1 MGIKSIWDNS
11 FYKNYTPMPKWAFE
25 VNFCNLVP
33 TENKDKV
40 ETLNKAITNAVWGK
54 KEAGS
59 IVPIYYAG
67 IMVNHPGRMTTAGEI
82 SFTFNENSKLKITGI
97 LEYIYSLYTFDENF
111 FKNSNE
117 DNGAEQFPYK
127 QHASWKDNNI
137 EVIVHD
143 VSNSNLEVEG
153 KSRLRKYI
161 FHNCFATNLEE
172 VEMDYDTDET
182 VQRTMR
188 FSYDYMTT
196 E

>member
-11 FYKNYTPMPKWAFE
+11 FYKKYTPMPKWAFE
-25 VNFCNLVP
+25 VNFCNIVDP
-33 TENKDKV
+33 KQIDDV
-40 ETLNKAITNAVWGK
+40 EILNKAVTNAVWGK

-67 IMVNHPGRMTTAGEI
+67 IMVNHPGRISTAGEL
-82 SFTFNENSKLKITGI
+82 SLTFNENSELTITNV
-97 LEYIYSLYTFDENF
+97 LEEIFALYTFDESYFNETEDG
-111 FKNSNE
+111 KNV
-117 DNGAEQFPYK
+117 PYK
-127 QHASWKDNNI
+127 RQDSWKGNNI

-143 VSNSNLEVEG
+143 MSWKGTKEIEG
-153 KSRLRKYI
+153 KSRLKKYI

-172 VEMDYDTDET
+172 VEGQYDSDDL

-196 E
+196 EED